1 MTLGFF
7 TIGLPSASS
16 SIGLPSASSFGS
28 SPFAK
33 ESCAAGSSHASSS
46 EPPGAITSVIC
57 KLFFKID
64 GVERERDTE
73 RQSGRAWG
81 SERRWRWW
89 RRLLWARPL
98 GCVERSGSECC
109 EGAPHRLCWRR
120 YAAVAGV
127 DRLVY

>member
-64 GVERERDTE
+64 GVERERHRETE
-73 RQSGRAWG
+73 R
-81 SERRWRWW
+81 
-89 RRLLWARPL
+89 ARV
-98 GCVERSGSECC
+98 GQR
-109 EGAPHRLCWRR
+109 
-120 YAAVAGV
+120 AAVAVVAAAAVGE
-127 DRLVY
+127 DLGLRGAIRE